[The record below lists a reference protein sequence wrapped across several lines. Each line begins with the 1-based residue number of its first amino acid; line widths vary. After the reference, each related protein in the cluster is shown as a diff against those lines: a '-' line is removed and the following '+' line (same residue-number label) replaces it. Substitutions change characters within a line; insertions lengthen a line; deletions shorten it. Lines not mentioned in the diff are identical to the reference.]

1 MKVEYIDHM
10 GSDLSVVNAAR
21 CSFAKQHDE
30 FDDNKDTKLIN
41 YLARHGHW
49 CYDDITEILTTS
61 GWKFFKDLQEDDL
74 VAEVNYTNEPF
85 TFNWVKPLKY
95 HKSWYEGDMYLCEG
109 NTINYCVTPNHKML
123 VQQRRSKGYKNW
135 EITTSDLVYGKD
147 FRVATTAKLNQTGE
161 GTYSLGCLYGFL
173 LADGF
178 LIGNK
183 IGVRLKKERKIQ
195 YLEQL
200 LLTLNIEYSKTS
212 NANNVTVF
220 KFYHQLSSKLDSV
233 TNKKLD
239 VDYIQDSSEY
249 LTGIYEGYMQ
259 GDGSTKHSQYTY
271 SSSSYNLFNDIA
283 LLSTVVGHQVGK
295 VRERHLDNPNHNIN
309 YLGTVSSRKLAT
321 TRQALQTT
329 VPYKGNVYCVTVP
342 SGMVLVRRKGKQLV
356 CGNTPFA
363 HAFVTMRFKAPIAV
377 HAQCG
382 KHQIGFSMNTVSRR
396 YVSDTPELFLPEFRT
411 KPEGSI
417 KQGSGALHPDN
428 LIIQHDYFEMCTSAI
443 ELYEQMILDGVAPE
457 QARFVLPQGVYTEW
471 VWSGSLQA
479 WARFYNQR
487 SDTHAQQEIQELAN
501 MVNDITKNLFP
512 VSWVALTK
520 DTK

>member
-21 CSFAKQHDE
+21 CSFAKQHDK
-30 FDDNKDTKLIN
+30 FDDTNDTKLIN

-49 CYDDITEILTTS
+49 
-61 GWKFFKDLQEDDL
+61 
-74 VAEVNYTNEPF
+74 
-85 TFNWVKPLKY
+85 
-95 HKSWYEGDMYLCEG
+95 
-109 NTINYCVTPNHKML
+109 
-123 VQQRRSKGYKNW
+123 
-135 EITTSDLVYGKD
+135 
-147 FRVATTAKLNQTGE
+147 
-161 GTYSLGCLYGFL
+161 
-173 LADGF
+173 
-178 LIGNK
+178 
-183 IGVRLKKERKIQ
+183 
-195 YLEQL
+195 
-200 LLTLNIEYSKTS
+200 
-212 NANNVTVF
+212 
-220 KFYHQLSSKLDSV
+220 
-233 TNKKLD
+233 
-239 VDYIQDSSEY
+239 
-249 LTGIYEGYMQ
+249 
-259 GDGSTKHSQYTY
+259 
-271 SSSSYNLFNDIA
+271 
-283 LLSTVVGHQVGK
+283 
-295 VRERHLDNPNHNIN
+295 
-309 YLGTVSSRKLAT
+309 
-321 TRQALQTT
+321 
-329 VPYKGNVYCVTVP
+329 
-342 SGMVLVRRKGKQLV
+342 
-356 CGNTPFA
+356 TPFA

-417 KQGSGALHPDN
+417 KQGSGELHPDN
-428 LIIQHDYFEMCTSAI
+428 LIIQYDYFQMCKSAI

>member
-21 CSFAKQHDE
+21 CSFAKQHDK
-30 FDDNKDTKLIN
+30 FDDTNDTKLIN

-49 CYDDITEILTTS
+49 
-61 GWKFFKDLQEDDL
+61 
-74 VAEVNYTNEPF
+74 
-85 TFNWVKPLKY
+85 
-95 HKSWYEGDMYLCEG
+95 
-109 NTINYCVTPNHKML
+109 
-123 VQQRRSKGYKNW
+123 
-135 EITTSDLVYGKD
+135 
-147 FRVATTAKLNQTGE
+147 
-161 GTYSLGCLYGFL
+161 
-173 LADGF
+173 
-178 LIGNK
+178 
-183 IGVRLKKERKIQ
+183 
-195 YLEQL
+195 
-200 LLTLNIEYSKTS
+200 
-212 NANNVTVF
+212 
-220 KFYHQLSSKLDSV
+220 
-233 TNKKLD
+233 
-239 VDYIQDSSEY
+239 
-249 LTGIYEGYMQ
+249 
-259 GDGSTKHSQYTY
+259 
-271 SSSSYNLFNDIA
+271 
-283 LLSTVVGHQVGK
+283 
-295 VRERHLDNPNHNIN
+295 
-309 YLGTVSSRKLAT
+309 
-321 TRQALQTT
+321 
-329 VPYKGNVYCVTVP
+329 
-342 SGMVLVRRKGKQLV
+342 
-356 CGNTPFA
+356 TPFA

-382 KHQIGFSMNTVSRR
+382 KHQIGFAMNTVSRR

-428 LIIQHDYFEMCTSAI
+428 LNIQYDYFQMCTSAI

>member
-21 CSFAKQHDE
+21 CSFAKQHDK
-30 FDDNKDTKLIN
+30 FDDTNDTKLIN

-49 CYDDITEILTTS
+49 
-61 GWKFFKDLQEDDL
+61 
-74 VAEVNYTNEPF
+74 
-85 TFNWVKPLKY
+85 
-95 HKSWYEGDMYLCEG
+95 
-109 NTINYCVTPNHKML
+109 
-123 VQQRRSKGYKNW
+123 
-135 EITTSDLVYGKD
+135 
-147 FRVATTAKLNQTGE
+147 
-161 GTYSLGCLYGFL
+161 
-173 LADGF
+173 
-178 LIGNK
+178 
-183 IGVRLKKERKIQ
+183 
-195 YLEQL
+195 
-200 LLTLNIEYSKTS
+200 
-212 NANNVTVF
+212 
-220 KFYHQLSSKLDSV
+220 
-233 TNKKLD
+233 
-239 VDYIQDSSEY
+239 
-249 LTGIYEGYMQ
+249 
-259 GDGSTKHSQYTY
+259 
-271 SSSSYNLFNDIA
+271 
-283 LLSTVVGHQVGK
+283 
-295 VRERHLDNPNHNIN
+295 
-309 YLGTVSSRKLAT
+309 
-321 TRQALQTT
+321 
-329 VPYKGNVYCVTVP
+329 
-342 SGMVLVRRKGKQLV
+342 
-356 CGNTPFA
+356 TPFA

-428 LIIQHDYFEMCTSAI
+428 LIIQYDYFQMCTSAI

>member
-21 CSFAKQHDE
+21 CSFAKQHDK
-30 FDDNKDTKLIN
+30 FDDTNDTKLVN

-49 CYDDITEILTTS
+49 
-61 GWKFFKDLQEDDL
+61 
-74 VAEVNYTNEPF
+74 
-85 TFNWVKPLKY
+85 
-95 HKSWYEGDMYLCEG
+95 
-109 NTINYCVTPNHKML
+109 
-123 VQQRRSKGYKNW
+123 
-135 EITTSDLVYGKD
+135 
-147 FRVATTAKLNQTGE
+147 
-161 GTYSLGCLYGFL
+161 
-173 LADGF
+173 
-178 LIGNK
+178 
-183 IGVRLKKERKIQ
+183 
-195 YLEQL
+195 
-200 LLTLNIEYSKTS
+200 
-212 NANNVTVF
+212 
-220 KFYHQLSSKLDSV
+220 
-233 TNKKLD
+233 
-239 VDYIQDSSEY
+239 
-249 LTGIYEGYMQ
+249 
-259 GDGSTKHSQYTY
+259 
-271 SSSSYNLFNDIA
+271 
-283 LLSTVVGHQVGK
+283 
-295 VRERHLDNPNHNIN
+295 
-309 YLGTVSSRKLAT
+309 
-321 TRQALQTT
+321 
-329 VPYKGNVYCVTVP
+329 
-342 SGMVLVRRKGKQLV
+342 
-356 CGNTPFA
+356 TPFA

-382 KHQIGFSMNTVSRR
+382 KHQIGFAMNTVSRR

-428 LIIQHDYFEMCTSAI
+428 LNIQYDYFQMCTSAI